1 MSRSQ
6 ESRNNCPSAWPG
18 MIAASGREPRVILA
32 AALAA
37 TLLGGCGDEL
47 APATPDAAP
56 VVTVD
61 AGSCATPASAR
72 LLPLAVGTTWTYQVT
87 ASAGAT
93 PVLKKNTVEAYEDV
107 GGRKAGTQAFRVR
120 TEKTDGATVSW
131 QEDRCD
137 AVVRHREQTF
147 SLANAL
153 TDEQFYQP
161 SKPRVDE
168 SAAHTALGATWTSA
182 YTEVTVDPATGAETT
197 KTKVENWTVEA
208 VDEDVTVPAGT
219 FRCIRLHKVGAD
231 AGQADKRFWFAPGVG
246 KIKEEGDQLEELA
259 SYALA
264 GS

>member
-1 MSRSQ
+1 MIVSAR
-6 ESRNNCPSAWPG
+6 ESLVRG
-18 MIAASGREPRVILA
+18 
-32 AALAA
+32 ALAA
-37 TLLGGCGDEL
+37 LLCASLAGCGDEI

-56 VVTVD
+56 VATLD
-61 AGSCATPASAR
+61 AGACATPARLR
-72 LLPLAVGTTWTYQVT
+72 LLPLAVGSTWSYQVT
-87 ASAGAT
+87 AGAGAA
-93 PVLKKNTVEAYEDV
+93 PVLKQNPVEAYEDV
-107 GGRKAGTQAFRVR
+107 GGRKAGTQAFRIR

-137 AVVRHREQTF
+137 GVERHREQAF
-147 SLANAL
+147 SLASAL

-168 SAAHTALGATWTSA
+168 TAEHTTLGASWTSA

-197 KTKVENWTVEA
+197 KTKVETWTVEA
-208 VDEDVTVPAGT
+208 VDEPVTVPAGT
-219 FRCIRLHKVGAD
+219 FRCVRLHKVGAD